1 MLLSLTGLRADGS
14 FRMTNDSLDYL
25 WNADAP
31 ADWFVK
37 FPLKE
42 CADLFGLPYT
52 GVIDRPD
59 LQEILL
65 DECRAIKKDFIV
77 NGNPV
82 TGYENKG
89 KGEGVAVSLADG
101 TTVEADVL
109 GKFQKYES
117 SLHLESCHVVNVSH
131 AQN

>member
-1 MLLSLTGLRADGS
+1 
-14 FRMTNDSLDYL
+14 MTNDSLDYL
-25 WNADAP
+25 WNPDAP

-65 DECRAIKKDFIV
+65 DECKAIKEDFIV

-82 TGYENKG
+82 TAYENKG
-89 KGEGVAVSLADG
+89 KGNGVTVSLADG
-101 TTVEADVL
+101 TSVDADVL
-109 GKFQKYES
+109 GKLILCCKMTITTTK
-117 SLHLESCHVVNVSH
+117 
-131 AQN
+131 